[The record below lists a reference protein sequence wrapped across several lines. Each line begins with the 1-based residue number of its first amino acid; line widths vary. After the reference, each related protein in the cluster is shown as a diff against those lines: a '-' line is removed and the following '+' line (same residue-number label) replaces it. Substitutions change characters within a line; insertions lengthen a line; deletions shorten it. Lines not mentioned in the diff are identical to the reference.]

1 MTKEKHKS
9 VRCDIRDA
17 RERHGHESGALVLL
31 QDDLG
36 LYRYL
41 STFPTK
47 SQGQPCR
54 STGILSTVSL
64 KLSSLNLNS
73 AFRLRKIHIA
83 EVPDV

>member
-41 STFPTK
+41 STFPQRAK
-47 SQGQPCR
+47 DSRAVQR
-54 STGILSTVSL
+54 EYLVLS
-64 KLSSLNLNS
+64 
-73 AFRLRKIHIA
+73 R
-83 EVPDV
+83 